1 MQGEKKENERPEVDF
16 EIELGEPLTQKTL
29 QGEKTIF
36 FKKQVQQQI
45 DEFTA
50 SDTDRELGGVLLG
63 IPEESDEG
71 VHLSITAMLKAKKTA
86 ADKTALTFTHETWDQ
101 IHHEKDILYP
111 ELKIVGWFHSHPG
124 HGVFLSN
131 YDLFIQQIF
140 FNLPWQVT
148 YVVDPVNK
156 EDGFFAW
163 EGDEIKPSLYRVV
176 DKGQEVLISLPL
188 EKTTAPTAP
197 AIVAEEDDHE
207 PVKSSNLYKVLLIV
221 MGLLLIFTNLH
232 RFDKPEINNEEQ
244 EALLARERQIET
256 LQEEL
261 SHQEE
266 KVVSLQDESMRLE
279 ELVNQLSG
287 DYFNVYTVIP
297 GDTLWS
303 ISDRFYDDP
312 SEYEFIMRLNDLD
325 DPDSLEVGQDLLL
338 YKKSD

>member
-1 MQGEKKENERPEVDF
+1 MQGEKKENERLEANF

-29 QGEKTIF
+29 RGEKTIL

-45 DEFTA
+45 DEFAA

-63 IPEESDEG
+63 IPEERNEG
-71 VHLSITAMLKAKKTA
+71 VHLAITAMLKAKKTA
-86 ADKTALTFTHETWDQ
+86 VDKTTLTFTHETWNQ
-101 IHHEKDILYP
+101 IHHEIDILYP

-124 HGVFLSN
+124 RGVSLSN
-131 YDLFIQQIF
+131 YDLFIQQKF

-156 EDGFFAW
+156 ENGFFAW
-163 EGDEIKPSLYRVV
+163 EGDEIKPSHYRVV
-176 DKGQEVLISLPL
+176 NNGQEMLISLPL
-188 EKTTAPTAP
+188 EKIPAPTAP
-197 AIVAEEDDHE
+197 AIAAEEDGHE
-207 PVKSSNLYKVLLIV
+207 PVKTSNWYKVMLIV
-221 MGLLLIFTNLH
+221 MGLLLIFTNVH
-232 RFDKPEINNEEQ
+232 RLDQPEIDHEDQ

-256 LQEEL
+256 LRTEL
-261 SHQEE
+261 NHQEE
-266 KVVSLQDESMRLE
+266 KVASLQNETMRLE

-287 DYFNVYTVIP
+287 EYFNVYTVIP

-325 DPDSLEVGQDLLL
+325 DPDSLEVGQDLIL
-338 YKKSD
+338 YKKK